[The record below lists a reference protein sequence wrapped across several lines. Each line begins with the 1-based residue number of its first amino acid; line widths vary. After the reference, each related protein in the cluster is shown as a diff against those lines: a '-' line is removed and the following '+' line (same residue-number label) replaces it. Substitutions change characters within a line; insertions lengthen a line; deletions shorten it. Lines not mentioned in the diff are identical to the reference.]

1 MTLRD
6 HALIHY
12 ARKSTMSPEKIARV
26 VEAADKAG
34 EWDIQ
39 QRTPVDVELLK
50 TSVGVEAHLRGV
62 MARHGDA

>member
-6 HALIHY
+6 YALIHY
-12 ARKSTMSPEKIARV
+12 ARHSTMTAPKIARV

-34 EWDIQ
+34 EWDI
-39 QRTPVDVELLK
+39 LLK
-50 TSVGVEAHLRGV
+50 SSAGVEAHLKGV